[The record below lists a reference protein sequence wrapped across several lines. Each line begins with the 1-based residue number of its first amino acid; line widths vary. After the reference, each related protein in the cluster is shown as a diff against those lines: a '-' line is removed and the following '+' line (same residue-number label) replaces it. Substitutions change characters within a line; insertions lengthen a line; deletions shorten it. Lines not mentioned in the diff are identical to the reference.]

1 VLSWWAIRIGCVL
14 LPLGALLLTSI
25 ADLLPIDLWVSMRK
39 VLQPI
44 EKQTYV
50 RVVAAERSYIVEAVL
65 VSLGLALV
73 LLGDRFRRST

>member
-1 VLSWWAIRIGCVL
+1 
-14 LPLGALLLTSI
+14 
-25 ADLLPIDLWVSMRK
+25 MRK